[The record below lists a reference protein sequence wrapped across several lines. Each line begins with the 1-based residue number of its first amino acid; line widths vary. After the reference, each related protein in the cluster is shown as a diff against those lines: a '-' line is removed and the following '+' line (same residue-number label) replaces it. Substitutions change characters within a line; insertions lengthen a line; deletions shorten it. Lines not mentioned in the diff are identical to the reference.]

1 MSSEFAMAV
10 SRLCH
15 RITFESD
22 GHAYVFPLDQ
32 VLYANSYQPC
42 GEQLYDDFIETRH
55 GAARALEAYLNRPRT
70 HTPSSP
76 IGRSSTESTLSS
88 VFSTLSTS
96 STLQTPASTYSSNSW
111 GRDSKNS
118 PTRLA
123 SNNPFSV
130 RIGGYPEEQWLLTCA
145 NEGKFTPKIVHL
157 DVNAA
162 RIKSDKDL
170 ALALREHYE
179 QLNRK
184 WFRIFKLRGLST
196 IEFVQVT
203 SP

>member
-1 MSSEFAMAV
+1 MVV
-10 SRLCH
+10 SLLWH
-15 RITFESD
+15 QTAFVSD
-22 GHAYVFPLDQ
+22 GPVYVTSGRNLCVYTNRQ
-32 VLYANSYQPC
+32 QSC
-42 GEQLYDDFIETRH
+42 GEQLYDDFIENRG

-70 HTPSSP
+70 HTPTSP
-76 IGRSSTESTLSS
+76 VGRSSTESTMSS
-88 VFSTLSTS
+88 VFGSLSTS
-96 STLQTPASTYSSNSW
+96 STLATPASTYGGPSSW
-111 GRDSKNS
+111 GNRDSKNS

-123 SNNPFSV
+123 SNNGFSI

-157 DVNAA
+157 DVNAG

-184 WFRIFKLRGLST
+184 WFRMFKLRGLST
-196 IEFVQVT
+196 IEFVQVR
-203 SP
+203 